1 MKTKITTLGYLIG
14 GIALGTIMGILMA
27 PYSGKETR
35 DKLKR
40 NLDDSVDEIKNKFKS
55 KVDELADEG
64 INTIN
69 SSKDRIK
76 SKV

>member
-40 NLDDSVDEIKNKFKS
+40 NLDDSVDDIKNKFKR
-55 KVDELADEG
+55 KVDELAEEG

-76 SKV
+76 SKA